1 VTYPEK
7 RRAVI
12 GSPSYRRLVRLFAV
26 VFVVYGVVMDGLVV
40 RYYLTS
46 GDLFPGGR
54 RFLGL
59 SLLYWSLA
67 AAVLFVAAV
76 LMLRFVVPAVMT
88 EAQIQKVGRPHGA

>member
-1 VTYPEK
+1 MTYPEK
-7 RRAVI
+7 RRVVI
-12 GSPSYRRLVRLFAV
+12 ASPSYRRLVRLFAV
-26 VFVVYGVVMDGLVV
+26 IFAVYGLAMDGLMV

-54 RFLGL
+54 PFLGF

-67 AAVLFVAAV
+67 ALVLFVAAL

-88 EAQIQKVGRPHGA
+88 NAQILKLGQPRGA